1 MELSIKGNP
10 GTGNSYQ
17 EVNLQDVTN
26 YNPTA
31 TTAITNIYHG
41 NGCTRMGAYFQRLME
56 EIRGNVKEEVI
67 DDLLYY
73 TTRLDGTKGMEEK
86 LMDGGFR
93 PNKIEEAKRF
103 KELYAKK
110 ATRFDCYP
118 AAQQI
123 NLNLFS
129 RIKNEFDTNIYP
141 LIENGESLNLVMQQ
155 IRERI
160 VLPIMTLIE
169 NAGANDTSLQYTED
183 HIYGMIYYLTGMCH
197 LNWKDYDNV

>member
-1 MELSIKGNP
+1 MELSITGNP

-17 EVNLQDVTN
+17 EVKLQDVGN
-26 YNPTA
+26 YNPAA
-31 TTAITNIYHG
+31 TTSITNIYNS
-41 NGCTRMGAYFQRLME
+41 NGSTRMSFYFQRLLE

-141 LIENGESLNLVMQQ
+141 LIEKGESLTIMMQQ

-169 NAGANDTSLQYTED
+169 NAGANDSCLQYTED

-197 LNWKDYDNV
+197 LNWKDYDNL

>member
-1 MELSIKGNP
+1 MDVKIEGNP
-10 GTGNSYQ
+10 GQGNHFEENIIRHVDEYYQ
-17 EVNLQDVTN
+17 Q
-26 YNPTA
+26 PT
-31 TTAITNIYHG
+31 IYKQERG
-41 NGCTRMGAYFQRLME
+41 TRMGAYFQRLLE

-141 LIENGESLNLVMQQ
+141 LIENGESLIVVMQQ

>member
-1 MELSIKGNP
+1 MELIVSGNP
-10 GTGNSYQ
+10 GTGNSFK
-17 EVNLQDVTN
+17 EVNLHDVKN
-26 YNPTA
+26 YNPAA
-31 TTAITNIYHG
+31 TTVITNNYNDVG
-41 NGCTRMGAYFQRLME
+41 YARMRSYFLRLLD

-93 PNKIEEAKRF
+93 PDKIEEAKHF

-129 RIKNEFDTNIYP
+129 RIKNEFETNISP
-141 LIENGESLNLVMQQ
+141 LIENGESLTLVMQQ

-160 VLPIMTLIE
+160 VQPIMTLIE
-169 NAGANDTSLQYTED
+169 NAGANDIYLQYTED